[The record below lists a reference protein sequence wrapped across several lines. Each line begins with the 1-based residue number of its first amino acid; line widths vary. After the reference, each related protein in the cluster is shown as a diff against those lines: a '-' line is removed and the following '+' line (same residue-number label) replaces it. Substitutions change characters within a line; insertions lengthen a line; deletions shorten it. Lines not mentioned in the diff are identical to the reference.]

1 MTQTP
6 RPQKRP
12 PKTNPL
18 FTPEPGMT
26 VQLKGAPQHTGT
38 VAKPDA
44 WWDLLLLR
52 GVDISAQTLVEWP
65 SSISGQPVKSWVR
78 NSDLEQVLSP
88 PAGELSESTGEKG
101 TSRA

>member
-26 VQLKGAPQHTGT
+26 VQLKGAAQHTGT
-38 VAKPDA
+38 VCETDA
-44 WWDLLLLR
+44 WWDSWLLR
-52 GVDISAQTLVEWP
+52 GVDISAQTLVEWNVP
-65 SSISGQPVKSWVR
+65 NGPVKRWIRTVE
-78 NSDLEQVLSP
+78 LEQVLSP
-88 PAGELSESTGEKG
+88 PADELTAAEGDID
-101 TSRA
+101 APA